1 MISVTGLLKNTIL
14 IFSSYILNHDHFL
27 AAVIGKGYD
36 KVSLRKN
43 YPGPQRDSSGHREAQ
58 CNTIV
63 NIIDMS

>member
-1 MISVTGLLKNTIL
+1 M
-14 IFSSYILNHDHFL
+14 FSSYILNHDHFL

-43 YPGPQRDSSGHREAQ
+43 YPGPQRDSSGHWEAQ